1 MRAIHPSIA
10 PFGLSALSRARRASI
25 VVLYPWVSYV
35 GLGVRL
41 YVIPYILYFP
51 SVHGLPKLV
60 LLVSDN
66 GKVTSDHSWIIYGL
80 IPKLAYEFV
89 FRCLVV
95 L

>member
-1 MRAIHPSIA
+1 MHAVHTSTPPLGR
-10 PFGLSALSRARRASI
+10 SALRGARRASAAGF
-25 VVLYPWVSYV
+25 YPWVSYS

-41 YVIPYILYFP
+41 CKPHLIFP
-51 SVHGLPKLV
+51 RVFCGLTRLA
-60 LLVSDN
+60 LVSYS
-66 GKVTSDHSWIIYGL
+66 GKVAGAHFWITYGF